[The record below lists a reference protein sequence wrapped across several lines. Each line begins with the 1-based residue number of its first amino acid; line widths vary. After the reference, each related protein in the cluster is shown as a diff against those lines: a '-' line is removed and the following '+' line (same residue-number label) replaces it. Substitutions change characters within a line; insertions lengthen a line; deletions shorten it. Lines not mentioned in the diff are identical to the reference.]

1 MACLNRYIVKK
12 IRFVSKLFLTE
23 ARIAVKCRRS
33 LFMQNIHGMDIFFG
47 LRNVYF
53 SKIFLYAGT
62 SLLHQAGTTLIIKQ
76 RKLWI
81 LKR

>member
-1 MACLNRYIVKK
+1 
-12 IRFVSKLFLTE
+12 
-23 ARIAVKCRRS
+23 
-33 LFMQNIHGMDIFFG
+33 MQNIHGMDIFFG